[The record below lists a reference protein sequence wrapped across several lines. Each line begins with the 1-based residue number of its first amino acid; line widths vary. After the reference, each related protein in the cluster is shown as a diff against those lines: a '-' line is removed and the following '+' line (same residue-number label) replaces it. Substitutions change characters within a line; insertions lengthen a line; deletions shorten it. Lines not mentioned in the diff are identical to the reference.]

1 MLQWLWKQK
10 HRYDRGLSA
19 MAGLNTLLLLCQSER
34 LASFVGLPLT
44 AFVFVAVPV
53 IFTLIW
59 LCGYVMT
66 LPRNQAAE
74 DKALAETVENR
85 RELKEILR
93 ILRGINGE

>member
-1 MLQWLWKQK
+1 M
-10 HRYDRGLSA
+10 
-19 MAGLNTLLLLCQSER
+19 LLLCQSEK
-34 LASFVGLPLT
+34 LAAFVGLPLT
-44 AFVFVAVPV
+44 AFVFVAVPA

-59 LCGYVMT
+59 FCGYVMT

-93 ILRGINGE
+93 ILKELNGE